1 MNENRGQRLTERMK
15 ILRMIRTSAVI
26 RNPLLLEAVGLCPVV
41 AIASTL
47 KAAVFLAVVT
57 AIELTLCE
65 ALASRFLKNV
75 KRYIRVP
82 IYFLVGTVIVY
93 PVMYL
98 VTRFVPSLSLQFGV
112 FLPLMAVNS
121 LLALHCERVAV
132 KRTVKD
138 SVLDAVSVSVS
149 YGAVTVIAGF
159 LREIIGN
166 GTLGGARLHLPVTF
180 SVILTPFGGLLLLGF
195 FAAALKFYIY
205 KKYPQ
210 SSPDRAFNTSEVRQ
224 SLRGSLRELMNDDF
238 NPYDEGEEGA
248 AAASSGDADSLYKF
262 RQREPLKKNSE
273 KIKSEKAN
281 SEYPK
286 KNKVKSER
294 PKNTKKK
301 KTDFKEQKGR
311 EITNNR
317 LNKDDERTYL
327 DDFSDMLSDLESYKQ
342 KEQNTDGKGG
352 EGE

>member
-1 MNENRGQRLTERMK
+1 MSEKRSQRLTERK
-15 ILRMIRTSAVI
+15 KNFRMIRTSAVI

-57 AIELTLCE
+57 AAELIVCE
-65 ALASRFLKNV
+65 ALTSRFLKNV

-82 IYFLVGTVIVY
+82 VYFLVGTVIVY

-149 YGAVTVIAGF
+149 YGAVTIVAGF
-159 LREIIGN
+159 LREILGN
-166 GTLGGARLHLPVTF
+166 GTLGGVQLYLPVTF
-180 SVILTPFGGLLLLGF
+180 SALLTPFGGLLLLGF
-195 FAAALKFYIY
+195 FAAGLKYCIY

-238 NPYDEGEEGA
+238 NPYDEGEDGPSSA
-248 AAASSGDADSLYKF
+248 FSGDADSLYKF
-262 RQREPLKKNSE
+262 RQRESQKKKDEKAESE
-273 KIKSEKAN
+273 K
-281 SEYPK
+281 PK
-286 KNKVKSER
+286 KNGVKSKKT
-294 PKNTKKK
+294 KNTKKK
-301 KTDFKEQKGR
+301 NTKRKEQK
-311 EITNNR
+311 EEKITNNR
-317 LNKDDERTYL
+317 PIETNERTYL
-327 DDFSDMLSDLESYKQ
+327 DDFSDMLSDLENYKHN
-342 KEQNTDGKGG
+342 EQNADGKGG
-352 EGE
+352 DGE